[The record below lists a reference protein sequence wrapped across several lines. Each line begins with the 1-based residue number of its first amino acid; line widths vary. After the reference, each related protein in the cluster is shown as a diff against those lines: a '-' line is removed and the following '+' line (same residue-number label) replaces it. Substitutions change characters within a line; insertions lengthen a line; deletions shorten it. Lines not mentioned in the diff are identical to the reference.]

1 MAEEQDDM
9 SKTEEPTAKRL
20 ADDGRI
26 WVGLRFGGVRV
37 IEDDVVKRDPGVE
50 GLPADVVQRVNDALQ
65 KAIESD
71 EFKSFV
77 AVSLVAPAFLN
88 ASDYR
93 SVVDAERA
101 IYARV
106 VPKLALDIR

>member
-1 MAEEQDDM
+1 MAWACSTSGEAWLDE
-9 SKTEEPTAKRL
+9 AKARL
-20 ADDGRI
+20 KKGETVSAK
-26 WVGLRFGGVRV
+26 
-37 IEDDVVKRDPGVE
+37 E
-50 GLPADVVQRVNDALQ
+50 ALQ

-88 ASDYR
+88 ANDYR
-93 SVVDAERA
+93 QVVDAERA

-106 VPKLALDIR
+106 VPKLALENR